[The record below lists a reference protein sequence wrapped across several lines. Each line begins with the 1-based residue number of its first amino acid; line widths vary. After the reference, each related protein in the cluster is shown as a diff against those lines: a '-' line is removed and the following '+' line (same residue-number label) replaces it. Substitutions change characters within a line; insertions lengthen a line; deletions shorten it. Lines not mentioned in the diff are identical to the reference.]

1 MDGFKNKGFVRTAAV
16 LVLVLLLVPVLLL
29 GVYDRPSADDHDYA
43 IHTHAAVEAE
53 GGLSELFS
61 ASVATVSQFYEEW
74 QGTYTS
80 AFFMSLQPGIFGETY
95 YGLSPVIFV
104 GIIFLC
110 SLGIASV
117 VCRRLAGLPGFWP
130 TLLLGLLLT
139 VVITLS
145 MPSPVQGLY
154 WFNGAMHYIPWT
166 MLTFLNAALL
176 LEIALCKKPGRRIWL
191 TAAVSLSSLLISG
204 GNPATGFLNLLV
216 LGLGLLLMPGK
227 KRLWVALALVFA
239 LAGYAVMFVAPGNAV
254 RQSRFV
260 RPGVVKTLVYS
271 FIYCWQTI
279 ARWVN
284 LPYLCL
290 LAVFTPLSLRIVT
303 QFRGRFQFRMP
314 LVPVL
319 VSGVLLCG
327 TLAVPYFGTG
337 DFGAGRFMNA
347 VWIAFLL
354 LTLADWTWFLGWLDR
369 RDLPSRV
376 AETLRSG
383 WDRRAAA
390 LGLVLAMGFSCVLS
404 AGNPG
409 KLSTAAEAAN
419 ELLDGSAAAHA
430 AEMDQRFAQ
439 LHDAAV
445 TDPVFAPLESFPEL
459 LYFSELD
466 TDATQWPN
474 TSCALYYGKNSVC
487 IYGAE
492 E

>member
-1 MDGFKNKGFVRTAAV
+1 MANFKNRGLFRPSAAAV
-16 LVLVLLLVPVLLL
+16 LILLLVPVLLL
-29 GVYDRPSADDHDYA
+29 GIYDRPSADDHDYA
-43 IHTHAAVEAE
+43 IHTHAAVEAG
-53 GGLSELFS
+53 GGLPEILS
-61 ASVATVSQFYEEW
+61 ASAATVGQFYEEW

-80 AFFMSLQPGIFGETY
+80 AFFMSLQPGIFGERY

-117 VCRRLAGLPGFWP
+117 VCRRLAGLPGSGN

-139 VVITLS
+139 AVITLG
-145 MPSPVQGLY
+145 MPSPVQGIY

-176 LEIALCKKPGRRIWL
+176 LEIALCEKTGRQLWL
-191 TAAVSLSSLLISG
+191 TAAVSVSSLLISG

-239 LAGYAVMFVAPGNAV
+239 LVGYAVMFVAPGNAV

-271 FIYCWQTI
+271 FVYCWQTI

-290 LAVFTPLSLRIVT
+290 LAVFTPLSLRIVA
-303 QFRGRFQFRMP
+303 QCRGRFRFRMP

-327 TLAVPYFGTG
+327 MLAVPYFGTG

-347 VWIAFLL
+347 LWIAFLL
-354 LTLADWTWFLGWLDR
+354 LTLADWTWFLGWLDSR
-369 RDLPSRV
+369 ELPARV

-390 LGLVLAMGFSCVLS
+390 LGLIFAMGFSCVLS

-409 KLSTAAEAAN
+409 KLTAAAEAAN

-430 AEMDQRFAQ
+430 AEMDQRFVR
-439 LHDAAV
+439 LHDAAD
-445 TDPVFAPLESFPEL
+445 TDPVFAPLEAFPEL

-466 TDATQWPN
+466 TDPTQWPN

-487 IYGAE
+487 IYPVDE
-492 E
+492 